1 VSPRRVACPSLVAA
15 GWVGGVVLVNAAGG
29 AADETAISCD
39 DGLFGGEA
47 KEMRQ
52 FFDQR
57 QFGRGLLLFVCCLL
71 LAAASAGT
79 SPATQNEK
87 IT

>member
-1 VSPRRVACPSLVAA
+1 MGRRCSR
-15 GWVGGVVLVNAAGG
+15 GQRGGGV
-29 AADETAISCD
+29 ADETAISCD

-57 QFGRGLLLFVCCLL
+57 QFGRGLLLFVL